1 MFEPL
6 DLGLNIKQ
14 LKTSFRILGN
24 LEKFQYQ
31 ENLDTES
38 RHSPVSKNYT
48 KLDKMVLSNTD
59 CQIFFPKL

>member
-24 LEKFQYQ
+24 LEKFQY
-31 ENLDTES
+31 
-38 RHSPVSKNYT
+38 
-48 KLDKMVLSNTD
+48 
-59 CQIFFPKL
+59 